1 MQTVFAN
8 EKEFETFKTWTYGLL
23 KDKNVE
29 DLCITFTKK
38 DGTER
43 AMQCTLVSS
52 RIPTDKQPKTSVGL
66 EEETNSQINGSAV
79 RVFDTEKQEWR
90 SFRWDSVTKVSFEL

>member
-1 MQTVFAN
+1 MTKQTLTAN
-8 EKEFETFKTWTYGLL
+8 ADHAFTTPEGQKWLRGVLHDEHIK
-23 KDKNVE
+23 

-43 AMQCTLVSS
+43 AMQCTLSES
-52 RIPTDKQPKTSVGL
+52 RIPAEKQPKEPQTASTG
-66 EEETNSQINGSAV
+66 GSAL

-90 SFRWDSVTKVSFEL
+90 SFRWDSIKNVTFSI

>member
-1 MQTVFAN
+1 MKTVLSN
-8 EKEFETFKTWTYGLL
+8 EKEFEEFKTWTLGVLH
-23 KDKNVE
+23 DANVK

-43 AMQCTLVSS
+43 DMFCTLVEG
-52 RIPTDKQPKTSVGL
+52 RIPTEKQPKAESGGSST
-66 EEETNSQINGSAV
+66 GSAV

-90 SFRWDSVTKVSFEL
+90 SFRWDSVKKVSFDL

>member
-1 MQTVFAN
+1 MKTIFSN
-8 EKEFETFKTWTYGLL
+8 EKEFEEFKTWTRGVLH
-23 KDKNVE
+23 DANVK

-43 AMQCTLVSS
+43 EMFCTLVES
-52 RIPTDKQPKTSVGL
+52 RIPAEKQPK
-66 EEETNSQINGSAV
+66 SQASDSTTTGQGVESAV

-90 SFRWDSVTKVSFEL
+90 SFRWDSVKKVSFDL